1 MALDPSCIAGPRTN
15 PNPIPNP
22 NPNPYKHKSV
32 SVPQATSTIFAFCWS
47 EIKSCDLLTCGPAS
61 VLGKWENVVV
71 TCVWFFLGVVKVV
84 PPFPALSPRNW
95 LRCQDSLAIIPS
107 IISILVFQLTRNM
120 ADHIIRHKSASGN
133 SQLNKCGLNPKIPN
147 SSFG

>member
-15 PNPIPNP
+15 QNP

-61 VLGKWENVVV
+61 VLGKWEYVAV
-71 TCVWFFLGVVKVV
+71 TCVVFLGVVKV
-84 PPFPALSPRNW
+84 PPFPALSPRN
-95 LRCQDSLAIIPS
+95 
-107 IISILVFQLTRNM
+107 
-120 ADHIIRHKSASGN
+120 
-133 SQLNKCGLNPKIPN
+133 
-147 SSFG
+147 